1 MNTWKTSFSIS
12 FGGKKQSIRKSK
24 NESMNLTYI
33 QLVAFSA
40 CSAVYIRTSCSV
52 PLAMYLAPIPE
63 FLWDM
68 ERWPRHCTCLQRA
81 SDWDAGAKWTNAK
94 SGRAGTDRVFGEVWR
109 NKGHIFLPDSDVIYI
124 IKVNLL
130 GKGGHSRQDR
140 GRGLRM
146 KKEKTNVRMKT
157 QVIWLCWPA
166 SWYWHQWHLSEFGWA
181 KQSWS
186 FCIPIYLTE
195 MENK

>member
-1 MNTWKTSFSIS
+1 MNDERASFQYSAHSYGSLSYGEGNGSPLQSSCLENPMDGGAWWATVHGVAKSQTRLSDFTFSFSRIQLRS
-12 FGGKKQSIRKSK
+12 RIHEKRLLASVLGEKKRSIRKSK

-81 SDWDAGAKWTNAK
+81 SD
-94 SGRAGTDRVFGEVWR
+94 
-109 NKGHIFLPDSDVIYI
+109 
-124 IKVNLL
+124 
-130 GKGGHSRQDR
+130 
-140 GRGLRM
+140 
-146 KKEKTNVRMKT
+146 
-157 QVIWLCWPA
+157 
-166 SWYWHQWHLSEFGWA
+166 
-181 KQSWS
+181 
-186 FCIPIYLTE
+186 
-195 MENK
+195 